1 LTAGQEQLNQQN
13 LKRQLRV
20 RVILATGFV
29 LVGAAILVWL
39 LLPGELP
46 TPLPLLI
53 VFAAVGMYFDWTAV
67 EINDHLVI
75 STSSLV
81 QLTAAVVFADT
92 QPVVAVVI
100 IAALSPF
107 QPIDFKMR
115 RWFEPAVN
123 FGQLVISAAAAI
135 SLFAFLA
142 PHAAVDA
149 QNLPRFVLAATAASV
164 LQGALNLT
172 LVQFIFRTV
181 FGARQVRPWSNMLSI
196 MLPYLGTGLLAALL
210 GGAYHMIED
219 LGPLTLPLIFV
230 VFFVSQMTFVSY
242 ARLREAQDS
251 TLRGFVKALE
261 AKDLYTR
268 GHTERVAYFSELIG
282 TRMGF
287 NGTRLE
293 KLRWA
298 ALIHDV
304 GKLAV
309 PRDLIRKRARL
320 SGNEYEQMQTHVHLV
335 EDLLAE
341 VDFLQPMV
349 EIAAHHHAH
358 FDGKGYHGGHHHEGT
373 PLLEARILAV
383 ADSFD
388 AMTSTRSYRVALSQ
402 DYAFS
407 ELRQHA
413 GTQFDPEVVE
423 ALIEIIETRGERY
436 GSPDVDSE
444 EEARRRAEG
453 VRLDG

>member
-1 LTAGQEQLNQQN
+1 MF
-13 LKRQLRV
+13 
-20 RVILATGFV
+20 LAVGFV
-29 LVGAAILVWL
+29 LAGAGILVWL

-46 TPLPLLI
+46 NPLPLLV
-53 VFAAVGMYFDWTAV
+53 VFAAVGVYFDWTAV

-81 QLTAAVVFADT
+81 QLTAAVVFADS
-92 QPVVAVVI
+92 QPVVAVAI

-107 QPIDFKMR
+107 QPIDFRMR

-123 FGQLVISAAAAI
+123 FGQLVISATAAI
-135 SLFAFLA
+135 SLFAFIA
-142 PHAAVDA
+142 PNEAVTA

-164 LQGALNLT
+164 LQGALNFT

-181 FGARQVRPWSNMLSI
+181 FGARQVRPWSNMFNI

-210 GGAYHMIED
+210 GGAYHMITEEEGT
-219 LGPLTLPLIFV
+219 LTLSLITLPLIFV

-358 FDGKGYHGGHHHEGT
+358 FDGKGYHGGHKHEGT
-373 PLLEARILAV
+373 PSLEARILAV

-402 DYAFS
+402 DYAFN
-407 ELRQHA
+407 ELRKHS

-423 ALIEIIETRGERY
+423 ALIEIIESRRERY

>member
-1 LTAGQEQLNQQN
+1 VNQQS
-13 LKRQLRV
+13 LKRQDRV
-20 RVILATGFV
+20 RVLLAVGFA
-29 LVGAAILVWL
+29 LAGGGILVWL

-46 TPLPLLI
+46 ADVPLLI
-53 VFAAVGMYFDWTAV
+53 IFAAVGVYFDWTAV

-75 STSSLV
+75 STSLLV
-81 QLTAAVVFADT
+81 QLTAAVVFADS
-92 QPVVAVVI
+92 QPVVAVAI

-123 FGQLVISAAAAI
+123 FGQLVISATAAV
-135 SLFAFLA
+135 SLFALLA
-142 PHAAVDA
+142 PDAAVDP

-164 LQGALNLT
+164 LQGALNFT

-181 FGARQVRPWSNMLSI
+181 FGARQVRPWSNMLNI

-210 GGAYHMIED
+210 GGAYHIMG
-219 LGPLTLPLIFV
+219 LGLLSLPLIFV
-230 VFFVSQMTFVSY
+230 VFFVSQMTFISY

-320 SGNEYEQMQTHVHLV
+320 SGSEYQQMQTHVHLV

-349 EIAAHHHAH
+349 DIAAHHHAH
-358 FDGKGYHGGHHHEGT
+358 FDGKGYHGGHEHEGT
-373 PLLEARILAV
+373 PSLEARILAV

-407 ELRQHA
+407 ELRKHS
-413 GTQFDPEVVE
+413 GTQFDPDVVE
-423 ALIEIIETRGERY
+423 ALIEIIESRGERY
-436 GSPDVDSE
+436 GSPDVNSE

-453 VRLDG
+453 VRIDG

>member
-1 LTAGQEQLNQQN
+1 MNRPNPAYLHDDPA
-13 LKRQLRV
+13 RQR
-20 RVILATGFV
+20 RIR
-29 LVGAAILVWL
+29 VWL
-39 LLPGELP
+39 AVVFVSAAAGLLVYLLAPGRLP
-46 TPLPLLI
+46 EPLWLL
-53 VFAAVGMYFDWTAV
+53 VAFALAGVYFDWTAV

-75 STSSLV
+75 STSLLV
-81 QLTAAVVFADT
+81 QITAAVVFAASE
-92 QPVVAVVI
+92 PVVAVAI
-100 IAALSPF
+100 IAAVSPF
-107 QPIDFKMR
+107 QPADLRQR

-123 FGQLVISAAAAI
+123 FGQIVIAATAAA
-135 SLFAFLA
+135 SLFAFMA
-142 PHAAVDA
+142 PSGEVNSENLGTFVTAAV
-149 QNLPRFVLAATAASV
+149 AASA
-164 LQGALNLT
+164 LQGALNYS
-172 LVQFIFRTV
+172 LVQFLFRAV
-181 FGARQVRPWSNMLSI
+181 FGTRQVRRWSNMISI
-196 MLPYLGTGLLAALL
+196 LLPYLGSGVLAALL
-210 GGAYHMIED
+210 GASFHMIGEY
-219 LGPLTLPLIFV
+219 TLPLIFV
-230 VFFVSQMTFVSY
+230 VFFVSQMTYVSY

-282 TRMGF
+282 TKMGF

-293 KLRWA
+293 RLRWA

-320 SGNEYEQMQTHVHLV
+320 SGEEYEQMQKHVHLV

-341 VDFLQPMV
+341 VEFLQPMV
-349 EIAAHHHAH
+349 DIAAHHHAH
-358 FDGKGYHGGHHHEGT
+358 FDGNGYHGGHEHEGT
-373 PLLEARILAV
+373 PSLEARILAV

-402 DYAFS
+402 DYAFE
-407 ELRQHA
+407 ELRRHA
-413 GTQFDPEVVE
+413 GTQFDPDVVE
-423 ALIEIIETRGERY
+423 ALIEIIEARGERY

-453 VRLDG
+453 ITLDG